1 MVSGVT
7 QLYQLGLKMIF
18 CEALDRPVGALG
30 PVGQAILDDPQS
42 ASKTPRPAQSCKQ
55 RRLEFLK

>member
-18 CEALDRPVGALG
+18 CEALDRPAG
-30 PVGQAILDDPQS
+30 PVGQAILDDPRS

-55 RRLEFLK
+55 RRLEFVK

>member
-18 CEALDRPVGALG
+18 CEALDRPVG
-30 PVGQAILDDPQS
+30 PVGQAILDDPRS

>member
-18 CEALDRPVGALG
+18 CEALDRLAGSVR
-30 PVGQAILDDPQS
+30 QAILDDPQS

>member
-18 CEALDRPVGALG
+18 CEALDRPVG
-30 PVGQAILDDPQS
+30 PVGRRSSTIHKAQARRRVPHNR
-42 ASKTPRPAQSCKQ
+42 ASSGVSS
-55 RRLEFLK
+55 F

>member
-18 CEALDRPVGALG
+18 CEALDRPAG
-30 PVGQAILDDPQS
+30 PVRQAILDDPRS

-55 RRLEFLK
+55 RRLEFVK

>member
-1 MVSGVT
+1 MVSAVT
-7 QLYQLGLKMIF
+7 HLYQLGLKMIF
-18 CEALDRPVGALG
+18 CEALDRLAGSVS
-30 PVGQAILDDPQS
+30 QAILDDPQS

>member
-18 CEALDRPVGALG
+18 CEALDRLAG
-30 PVGQAILDDPQS
+30 PVRQAILDDLRS

-55 RRLEFLK
+55 RRPEVMK

>member
-18 CEALDRPVGALG
+18 CEALDRPAGSVR
-30 PVGQAILDDPQS
+30 QAILDD
-42 ASKTPRPAQSCKQ
+42 
-55 RRLEFLK
+55 

>member
-18 CEALDRPVGALG
+18 CEALDRLAG
-30 PVGQAILDDPQS
+30 PVWQAILDDPQS

-55 RRLEFLK
+55 RRLEFVK